1 MLCGSLDGRGV
12 WRKWIHLHVWIC
24 PFPVHLKPLQHCLL
38 ISYTPTQYK
47 KFFKM
52 FKKNTAKNE
61 SHYSGPLVSV
71 GKWFQDPDRYQIS
84 PCSSPWHKT
93 NKFKKK
99 KKRHSTVSLLSAD
112 VEPVR
117 PYPLSWTATS
127 IDRQV
132 YFGSIFVLGQ
142 LRNHLFILENYKH
155 NHCFDSFYYLNG
167 FKI

>member
-93 NKFKKK
+93 NKLKKK
-99 KKRHSTVSLLSAD
+99 KKSIVQLAFCLQMWNLCVPTRWAEQLPVLTDKCILARSL
-112 VEPVR
+112 
-117 PYPLSWTATS
+117 
-127 IDRQV
+127 
-132 YFGSIFVLGQ
+132 F
-142 LRNHLFILENYKH
+142 
-155 NHCFDSFYYLNG
+155 
-167 FKI
+167 